1 MPAESPHDYPTLRR
15 TRTVLRVLGPLIG
28 VGMSLAGLWL
38 FGKTAY
44 PKLTGMGYGTYER
57 LIWGVIGL
65 GYMLGLPLAGY
76 VIQYLLRA
84 GADLIE
90 LLIDSELAAEKTA
103 DLVERQL
110 VPGINRI
117 GQLLEKTNE
126 TLARAGAVR
135 PVAGPSLVE
144 ARQQAID
151 GVREAMRR
159 EWWDQAKRLAT
170 SFAEKFSDAPE
181 AKELPAQVEAAY
193 RRKVE
198 SLRSQLD
205 ESLQANDPDATLN
218 ARDRL
223 APHLEGAELATLD
236 RRVARRVIAY
246 VRESLAEGRARDAVP
261 IAERLVNSM
270 GDTTSEGAQLRAALP
285 TLRRS
290 IGLCPDCGQP
300 YDVSLARCP
309 ACEAKRTAGR
319 AAATP
324 SKKT

>member
-1 MPAESPHDYPTLRR
+1 MPDDSPHEYPTLRR
-15 TRTVLRVLGPLIG
+15 TRTVLRVLGPMIG
-28 VGMSLAGLWL
+28 VGLSLLGLWL
-38 FGKTAY
+38 FGKIAY
-44 PKLTGMGYGTYER
+44 PRLTGLGYGTYER

-76 VIQYLLRA
+76 VVQYLLRA

-126 TLARAGAVR
+126 TLARAAAAR
-135 PVAGPSLVE
+135 PAAGPSLVE

-159 EWWDQAKRLAT
+159 EWWDQARRLAA
-170 SFAEKFSDAPE
+170 SFAEKFPDVPE
-181 AKELPAQVEAAY
+181 ARDLPAQVEAAVQ
-193 RRKVE
+193 RRVE
-198 SLRSQLD
+198 SLRRQLD
-205 ESLQANDPDATLN
+205 ESLQANDPDAALN

-223 APHLEGAELATLD
+223 APHLEGAELETLD
-236 RRVARRVIAY
+236 RRVARRVIGY

-261 IAERLVNSM
+261 IAERVVNSM

-300 YDVSLARCP
+300 FDVSLVRCA
-309 ACEAKRTAGR
+309 ACEAKRAAGR
-319 AAATP
+319 PAAAP
-324 SKKT
+324 SKKP